1 METDRSLFLFI
12 YQMLKKNNKVNLHN
26 NAISHNNMHC
36 LFCSLPF
43 YQSSTYVVSYNSA
56 LQHHP

>member
-1 METDRSLFLFI
+1 
-12 YQMLKKNNKVNLHN
+12 
-26 NAISHNNMHC
+26 MHC
-36 LFCSLPF
+36 YSSGGKLFCSLPF